1 MKKMM
6 MAACAAIMLVSCG
19 KEEVATVTGIDNESG
34 NVKTMPYRKFTGQRC
49 INYIGACL
57 PDVVVNGNDQKKVD
71 GVFDVI
77 DKGNQSDIKTAFSAN
92 QSVLKKYINTQ
103 EIDDVI
109 AGNLEVTATDGDSG
123 GSLHYM
129 VFNATRQSG
138 NIKAVYPFKD

>member
-19 KEEVATVTGIDNESG
+19 KEEVAEATTGTTFQKNSD
-34 NVKTMPYRKFTGQRC
+34 VKMYTWTGKRC
-49 INYIGACL
+49 IDFRGSCF
-57 PDVVVNGNDQKKVD
+57 PEVVVNGKDKTVID
-71 GVFDVI
+71 DVFDTI

-129 VFNATRQSG
+129 VFDTSG
-138 NIKAVYPFKD
+138 QTGNPKAVYPFKD